1 MFRFITRT
9 SLLGLLAALGA
20 ACAGPPPTVVKNTPP
35 SNQSAATQPAAPAQS
50 GAAQSGAVQ
59 FKAQDGWVTETPTSS
74 MRAAQYRL
82 PKADGDPEDASL
94 IVFYFGQGQ
103 GGSTQ
108 ANLERWMGQMEQPD
122 GRPSSEKAKTES
134 MTVNGM
140 NVSLLDVGGRYTAEM
155 TPGEGSRHDKPNY
168 RMRAAVIET
177 PRGPYFVKLVGPE
190 KTVARWDQ
198 SFIGFVKSFEAK

>member
-1 MFRFITRT
+1 SI
-9 SLLGLLAALGA
+9 GA
-20 ACAGPPPTVVKNTPP
+20 ACVGPPPTVVKNAPP
-35 SNQSAATQPAAPAQS
+35 PGQTSASQPAPAPMQS
-50 GAAQSGAVQ
+50 GGAAASGSVTY
-59 FKAQDGWVTETPTSS
+59 KAQDGWVTETPSSS
-74 MRAAQYRL
+74 MRVAQYRL
-82 PKADGDPEDASL
+82 PKSEGDPEDASL
-94 IVFYFGQGQ
+94 VVFYFGQGQ

-122 GRPSSEKAKTES
+122 GRPSSEKAKTDT

-155 TPGEGSRHDKPNY
+155 TPGEGARHDKPNY

-190 KTVARWDQ
+190 KTIARWDE
-198 SFIGFVKSFEAK
+198 SFLAFVRSFEAK

>member
-1 MFRFITRT
+1 MFRFINRT
-9 SLLGLLAALGA
+9 GFLILLAAMSA
-20 ACAGPPPTVVKNTPP
+20 ACMGTPPTVIKNE
-35 SNQSAATQPAAPAQS
+35 SASSRPAANQPAASPQPGAQS
-50 GAAQSGAVQ
+50 SGSVQ
-59 FKAQDGWVTETPTSS
+59 FKAQEGWVTERPSSS

-82 PKADGDPEDASL
+82 PKAEGDPEDASL

-108 ANLERWMGQMEQPD
+108 ANLERWMSQMEQPD
-122 GRPSSEKAKTES
+122 GRPSSEKAKTET

-140 NVSLLDVGGRYTAEM
+140 NVSLLDVSGRYTAEM
-155 TPGEGSRHDKPNY
+155 TPGEGTRHDKPDY

-177 PRGPYFVKLVGPE
+177 PAGPYFAKLVGPQ

-198 SFIGFVKSFEAK
+198 SFIDFVKSFEAK